1 MSPARGLRFEPVGSG
16 AAHFSRLGG
25 YSASTRRLNG
35 GNIPPP
41 PHSLGGCSPD
51 LCDGRGWTV
60 APTGDKGQM
69 NVWGSTA
76 PDDQRLQASRG
87 SAWLSRWRRTR
98 HRRRVRRP
106 PRDRRLCRES
116 ELGRSEPS

>member
-1 MSPARGLRFEPVGSG
+1 MSPARGLLFEPVGSG

-35 GNIPPP
+35 DNIS

-51 LCDGRGWTV
+51 ICDGRGWTV
-60 APTGDKGQM
+60 APAGDKGQM

-76 PDDQRLQASRG
+76 QDEQ
-87 SAWLSRWRRTR
+87 
-98 HRRRVRRP
+98 
-106 PRDRRLCRES
+106 
-116 ELGRSEPS
+116 